1 MLPFMRDQGDGNP
14 STRQS
19 KGSGPQG
26 GHTSDD
32 GAQEFLTVATNR
44 SKLRKSTILV
54 AILVAIGL
62 VCLWFMIRK
71 SQPQA
76 ASAKQADEE
85 ETQLEAAIGRL
96 TGVSS
101 EMVNKMDR
109 IVKKFYEF
117 SDVFQVKVDELVKDP
132 FEAEVFA
139 KEIEQEVLASED
151 VGVQATLIRQQRA
164 RERAATL
171 QFLSVM
177 ESDDGNA
184 CMVNDRIL
192 REGDKIEGFLLK
204 RIGSDFIDLLWQDDS
219 GSGAAGSQAQDLT
232 IHLKLSQ

>member
-1 MLPFMRDQGDGNP
+1 MLSFMREHGAGDS

-19 KGSGPQG
+19 KGSDPHGGP
-26 GHTSDD
+26 TSDD

-54 AILVAIGL
+54 VILVAIGL
-62 VCLWFMIRK
+62 VCLWFMIHK

-85 ETQLEAAIGRL
+85 ETRLEAAIGRL

-101 EMVNKMDR
+101 EMVNRMDR

-117 SDVFQVKVDELVKDP
+117 SDVFQVRVEELVKDP

-139 KEIEQEVLASED
+139 KEIEKEVLASED
-151 VGVQATLIRQQRA
+151 AGTRAALIRQQRM
-164 RERAATL
+164 RERAGTL

-177 ESDDGNA
+177 QSANGNA
-184 CMVNDRIL
+184 CMINDRIL
-192 REGDKIEGFLLK
+192 REGDTIEGLVIT
-204 RIGSDFIDLLWQDDS
+204 RIGGDFVDLTWQNDS
-219 GSGAAGSQAQDLT
+219 SPGAAGSETEDLT

>member
-1 MLPFMRDQGDGNP
+1 MLSFMRDQGGGDP

-19 KGSGPQG
+19 KGSEPQG
-26 GHTSDD
+26 GHASDD

-62 VCLWFMIRK
+62 VCLWFMIHK

-85 ETQLEAAIGRL
+85 TRLEAAIGRL

-101 EMVNKMDR
+101 EMVDKMDR

-117 SDVFQVKVDELVKDP
+117 SDVFQVQVSELVKDP
-132 FEAEVFA
+132 FKAQVFA

-151 VGVQATLIRQQRA
+151 VGIQAALIRQQRA
-164 RERAATL
+164 RERAGTL

-177 ESDDGNA
+177 ESDNGNA
-184 CMVNDRIL
+184 CMINDRIL
-192 REGDKIEGFLLK
+192 REGDEIKGFLIK
-204 RIGSDFIDLLWQDDS
+204 RIGSDFVDLLWQDDS
-219 GSGAAGSQAQDLT
+219 GSGAAGSETEDLT